1 MAGSR
6 RTPIDRSPRPIL
18 DAVSVGLFR
27 RGTRL
32 LDEGRADEKEF
43 DKIRLALHRRLGLKP
58 WHPNVF
64 DVDLYAPDNN
74 PHQLRDWKFVTSLRN
89 QLAELAWPRP
99 RLVSDESDKS
109 DESDESDEAG
119 DAGHAEPLP

>member
-18 DAVSVGLFR
+18 DAESVGLFR

-64 DVDLYAPDNN
+64 DVDLYAPSD
-74 PHQLRDWKFVTSLRN
+74 PHQRRDWEWVASLRD
-89 QLAELAWPRP
+89 QLAALAWPRP
-99 RLVSDESDKS
+99 RLVEG
-109 DESDESDEAG
+109 EQRDEAG
-119 DAGHAEPLP
+119 DAHQAEPPP